1 MMKEKVKQYLR
12 IEKEIEALNERLKQ
26 QKKEREMIGN
36 EIMKYCQSVSKNQIS
51 LPDGSNLKIYNNK
64 TYQSLSYSMLERNLQ
79 DFNTKHSL
87 NIPVKQFIDYLK
99 LQRDSKTSMEMRY
112 FRS

>member
-1 MMKEKVKQYLR
+1 MKEKVKQYLR

-51 LPDGSNLKIYNNK
+51 LPDGSNLKIYNSIKNII
-64 TYQSLSYSMLERNLQ
+64 
-79 DFNTKHSL
+79 FN
-87 NIPVKQFIDYLK
+87 Y
-99 LQRDSKTSMEMRY
+99 
-112 FRS
+112 